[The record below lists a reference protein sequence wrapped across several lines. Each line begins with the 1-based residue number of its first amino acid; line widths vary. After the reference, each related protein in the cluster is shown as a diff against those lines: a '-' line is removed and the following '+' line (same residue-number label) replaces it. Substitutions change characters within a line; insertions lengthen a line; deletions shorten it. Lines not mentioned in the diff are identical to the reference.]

1 MTLNLNLT
9 PADRALIEQIAERA
23 CRIAAEADAPR
34 DKIDLM
40 LDLAA
45 THLNG
50 NPLRLADM
58 VAWDRDFDIAHD
70 VFGIERHLDRET
82 GKMTD
87 FFSPRFTDQTAVRAA
102 A

>member
-9 PADRALIEQIAERA
+9 ASDRALITTIAERA
-23 CRIAAEADAPR
+23 VKIAEEANAPR
-34 DKIDLM
+34 DKIDVI

-45 THLNG
+45 VHLNG

-58 VAWDRDFDIAHD
+58 AAWERDFDIAHD

-82 GKMTD
+82 GKLTD
-87 FFSPRFTDQTAVRAA
+87 FFSPRFTDTAALRAA